1 MFKKALVVKILGAL
15 LVMAL
20 LIPAAGCS
28 KDTIKIGAVM
38 DLTGSL
44 AGIGTPIR
52 DGIVLAVEQINAAG
66 GIDGRDI
73 ELIVEDGK
81 TDPTAGFEAVK
92 KLATVNQVKVI
103 IGPMIS
109 GAVMAAGQW
118 AADNGVLLVSPSAT
132 SPDIGQQAWRQYFIR
147 TAPSDTLQGRAMA
160 QIIADEGYQKVA
172 IIVQDN
178 QYGTGIGNEVQSLVG
193 AGKVVSFIKYDPVK
207 LDYLTELQQIKAQN
221 PDVVVHA
228 GYQDDAQAIFRQAAQ
243 VGLGT
248 AQWITSE
255 GVKADRTLEDLAA
268 AAFMRDHVI
277 GTNPVAP
284 EGLAIAATFAQQ
296 YEARFER
303 APGTYSDTVYDAAK
317 LVLQAMK
324 NVDYNDAAAISAEVK
339 RLGSNYAGVSGTI
352 TFNQY
357 GDRQNATFEVWK
369 VVADGAGF
377 KYEQVSLIDQ

>member
-38 DLTGSL
+38 DLTGALS
-44 AGIGTPIR
+44 GIGGPIR

-66 GIDGRDI
+66 GIDGRDV

-118 AADNGVLLVSPSAT
+118 AADNGVLLISPSAT
-132 SPDIGQQAWRQYFIR
+132 SPDIGQQSWRQYFIR

-160 QIIADEGYQKVA
+160 QIISEEGYQRVG

-178 QYGTGIGNEVQSLVG
+178 QYGVGIGNEVQSLVG
-193 AGKVVSFIKYDPVK
+193 AGNVVSYIKYDPLK
-207 LDYLTELQQIKAQN
+207 LDYQSELQQLKAAN

-228 GYQDDAQAIFRQAAQ
+228 GYQDDAQIVFRQAAQ
-243 VGLGT
+243 VGLDT

-255 GVKADRTLEDLAA
+255 GVKADRTLEDAAA
-268 AAFMRDHVI
+268 AAFMRDNVI

-324 NVDYNDAAAISAEVK
+324 NVDYNSASAISAEIK
-339 RLGSNYAGVSGTI
+339 RIGSNYSGVSGVI
-352 TFNQY
+352 TFDQY

-377 KYEQVSLIDQ
+377 KYEQVRLIDQ